1 MNDNFLLI
9 GFSFTPNGAER
20 KGSGFL
26 SSAAYRIDPGV
37 VYEISGS
44 LSLSLS
50 AVGGGAVLGCEGPA
64 SFDAGDVEAEG
75 DA

>member
-9 GFSFTPNGAER
+9 GFSLTPNGAER

-44 LSLSLS
+44 LSLSV
-50 AVGGGAVLGCEGPA
+50 VGGGAALGCEGPA
-64 SFDAGDVEAEG
+64 SFDAGDVEADG